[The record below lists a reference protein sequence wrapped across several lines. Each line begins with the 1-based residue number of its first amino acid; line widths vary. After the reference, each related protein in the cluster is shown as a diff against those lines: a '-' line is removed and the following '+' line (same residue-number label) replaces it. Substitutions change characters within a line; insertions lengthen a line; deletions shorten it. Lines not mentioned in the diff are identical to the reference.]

1 MPRFLDTH
9 GNTVLSIAICG
20 RCSMKRAYVQLSS
33 DPNYPG
39 LMVCDEGCK
48 DQFDPYRLPA
58 RQTERIT
65 LRWPRPDTP
74 LTVEDD
80 ALITNPYNTSII
92 SPEQANVPVN
102 GNIDGLE
109 D

>member
-1 MPRFLDTH
+1 
-9 GNTVLSIAICG
+9 
-20 RCSMKRAYVQLSS
+20 
-33 DPNYPG
+33 
-39 LMVCDEGCK
+39 MVCDEGCK
-48 DQFDPYRLPA
+48 DQYDPYRLPA

-74 LTVEDD
+74 LEVTDD
-80 ALITNPYNTSII
+80 ALINNPYNDAII
-92 SPEQANVPVN
+92 SPEQANVPIN

>member
-20 RCSMKRAYVQLSS
+20 RCSMKRAYVRLSS

-48 DQFDPYRLPA
+48 DQYDPYRLPA

-74 LTVEDD
+74 LTVTDD

>member
-1 MPRFLDTH
+1 VT
-9 GNTVLSIAICG
+9 
-20 RCSMKRAYVQLSS
+20 
-33 DPNYPG
+33 
-39 LMVCDEGCK
+39 
-48 DQFDPYRLPA
+48 
-58 RQTERIT
+58 
-65 LRWPRPDTP
+65 
-74 LTVEDD
+74 DD

>member
-48 DQFDPYRLPA
+48 DQFDPDRLTA

-74 LTVEDD
+74 LTVVDD

>member
-1 MPRFLDTH
+1 
-9 GNTVLSIAICG
+9 
-20 RCSMKRAYVQLSS
+20 
-33 DPNYPG
+33 
-39 LMVCDEGCK
+39 MVCDEGCK
-48 DQFDPYRLPA
+48 DQYDPYRLPA

-74 LTVEDD
+74 LTVTDD

>member
-74 LTVEDD
+74 LTVDND

>member
-39 LMVCDEGCK
+39 LMVCDQGCK
-48 DQFDPYRLPA
+48 DQYDPYRLPA

-74 LTVEDD
+74 LTVTDD

>member
-39 LMVCDEGCK
+39 LMVCDQGCK

-74 LTVEDD
+74 LTVDND